1 MEPIQK
7 RASAPKS
14 LQVAAAVIGNALEW
28 YDFVIFGFLTVVIS
42 RLFFPAD
49 SQYASLLL
57 TWATFGVAIL
67 LRPVGGVLLGIYAD
81 RKGRKAALS
90 MIIALMTV
98 AIAMIAFAPTYAA
111 IGIAAPIVMV
121 LARLLQGFAT
131 GGEFASATSFL
142 IESAPSNRRGFYGS
156 WQMVGQGL
164 SVLIGALLGA
174 LITRTLAT
182 EALHSWGWRI
192 PFLLGLIIGPVGL
205 FIRRHLQET
214 DAFLETR
221 GATSVRQSF

>member
-1 MEPIQK
+1 MEAIQK

-98 AIAMIAFAPTYAA
+98 AIAMIAFARTYAA
-111 IGIAAPIVMV
+111 IGIAAPIVIG

-131 GGEFASATSFL
+131 GGEFASATFSDRKRASRPARL
-142 IESAPSNRRGFYGS
+142 LWVMADGRPRRG
-156 WQMVGQGL
+156 
-164 SVLIGALLGA
+164 GALRRA
-174 LITRTLAT
+174 RECCCHARPLA
-182 EALHSWGWRI
+182 
-192 PFLLGLIIGPVGL
+192 
-205 FIRRHLQET
+205 
-214 DAFLETR
+214 
-221 GATSVRQSF
+221 